1 MQLWHIDEEL
11 YDNCTSGSDVILHSL
26 ETHVFCDLK
35 ILGADKQV
43 LIMQAFSRAHL
54 QICKKGIVLQLN

>member
-1 MQLWHIDEEL
+1 MI
-11 YDNCTSGSDVILHSL
+11 TVPL
-26 ETHVFCDLK
+26 EVMLSCIALRHVCCDLK

-43 LIMQAFSRAHL
+43 LNMQAFSRAHL